1 MWFRKHTILLALLNQ
16 KGMAMRSAEEIQH
29 AVLRE
34 LAWDTRVEVAEVG
47 VEVSEGVVT
56 LTGLVRSYGEKLA
69 AQEAAHRVAG
79 VHDVVNAIEV
89 KALGAKARSD
99 VELAHMARHVL
110 EWDALVPDEGI
121 TLTVDSGWITL
132 DGTVNMWAQR
142 DEAERAIQHLAGV
155 QGITNLITVEAPDL
169 KSQDIRLAIQEALW
183 RRATREANHIEVDVE
198 NGQVTL
204 SGRVQSNEEKRAILG
219 TIRHAPGVRVI
230 HDQLRISPPAQ

>member
-1 MWFRKHTILLALLNQ
+1 M
-16 KGMAMRSAEEIQH
+16 
-29 AVLRE
+29 
-34 LAWDTRVEVAEVG
+34 
-47 VEVSEGVVT
+47 
-56 LTGLVRSYGEKLA
+56 A

-110 EWDALVPDEGI
+110 EWDVLVPDAGI
-121 TLTVDSGWITL
+121 TLTVDNGWITL
-132 DGTVNMWAQR
+132 DGTVHMWAQR

-155 QGITNLITVEAPDL
+155 QGITNLIAVEVPDL

>member
-1 MWFRKHTILLALLNQ
+1 
-16 KGMAMRSAEEIQH
+16 MAMKSAEEIQH

-47 VEVSEGVVT
+47 VEVTEGVVT
-56 LTGLVRSYGEKLA
+56 LTGLVSSYGEKVA

-110 EWDALVPDEGI
+110 EWDVLVPDEGI
-121 TLTVDSGWITL
+121 TLTVDNGWITL

-142 DEAERAIQHLAGV
+142 DEVERAIQHLAGV

>member
-1 MWFRKHTILLALLNQ
+1 MWFRTDIILLALRNQ
-16 KGMAMRSAEEIQH
+16 KGMTMKSAEEIQH

-47 VEVSEGVVT
+47 VEVTEGVVT
-56 LTGLVRSYGEKLA
+56 LTGLVSSYGEKVA

-110 EWDALVPDEGI
+110 EWDVLVPDEGI
-121 TLTVDSGWITL
+121 TLTVDNGWITL

-155 QGITNLITVEAPDL
+155 QGMTNLITVAAPDL

-183 RRATREANHIEVDVE
+183 RRATREANHIEVAVE

-219 TIRHAPGVRVI
+219 TIRHAPGVRAI
-230 HDQLRISPPAQ
+230 HDQLRISPSAQ

>member
-1 MWFRKHTILLALLNQ
+1 
-16 KGMAMRSAEEIQH
+16 MAMKSAEEIQH

-47 VEVSEGVVT
+47 VEVTEGVVT
-56 LTGLVRSYGEKLA
+56 LTGLVSSYGEKVA

-110 EWDALVPDEGI
+110 EWDVLVPDEGI
-121 TLTVDSGWITL
+121 TLTVDNGWITL

-142 DEAERAIQHLAGV
+142 DEVERAIQHLAGV

-204 SGRVQSNEEKRAILG
+204 SGRVQSSEEKRAILG
-219 TIRHAPGVRVI
+219 TIRHAPGVRAI